1 MKQVIN
7 KLLFG
12 RDPHLSGAMALTIV
26 LLVALGCTC
35 NKGFDL
41 GNSSSSS
48 NSNSGSSSNSIFGD
62 STTSGDDDS
71 SGVPGDTLVK
81 ALVKSTT
88 AEFTSA
94 IENED
99 FSTIY
104 NDASDDFKHTYTEDQ
119 MKDYFKDF
127 ITKKKQVVPI
137 LVKAMSMDPD
147 FTGKPTLRSEAGT
160 DILVVN
166 GKYATKPVP
175 VTIDYE
181 YVKRAGEWKLLV
193 LKIFLM

>member
-1 MKQVIN
+1 MKLNIR

-12 RDPHLSGAMALTIV
+12 RNPRVSGAMALTVV
-26 LLVALGCTC
+26 LLIALGCTC
-35 NKGFDL
+35 NKGLDL

-62 STTSGDDDS
+62 STTSDDS
-71 SGVPGDTLVK
+71 SDMPGDVLVK

-88 AEFTSA
+88 AEFAAA

-119 MKDYFKDF
+119 MKDSFKDF
-127 ITKKKQVVPI
+127 IAKKKLVVPV

-147 FTGKPTLRSEAGT
+147 FTSKPSLRTEAGT

-175 VTIDYE
+175 MTIDYE
-181 YVKRAGEWKLLV
+181 YIKRGGEWKLLILKV
-193 LKIFLM
+193 LFL

>member
-1 MKQVIN
+1 MKLNIR

-12 RDPHLSGAMALTIV
+12 RNPRVSGAMALTVV
-26 LLVALGCTC
+26 LLIALGCTC
-35 NKGFDL
+35 NKGLDL

-62 STTSGDDDS
+62 STTSDDS
-71 SGVPGDTLVK
+71 SDMPGDALVK

-88 AEFTSA
+88 AEFAAA

-119 MKDYFKDF
+119 MKDSFKDF
-127 ITKKKQVVPI
+127 IAKKKLVVPV

-147 FTGKPTLRSEAGT
+147 FTSKPSLRTEAGT

-175 VTIDYE
+175 MTIDYE
-181 YVKRAGEWKLLV
+181 YIKRGGEWKLLILKV
-193 LKIFLM
+193 LFL

>member
-1 MKQVIN
+1 MKLNIR

-12 RDPHLSGAMALTIV
+12 RNPRVSGAMALTVV
-26 LLVALGCTC
+26 LLIALGCTC
-35 NKGFDL
+35 NKGLDL

-48 NSNSGSSSNSIFGD
+48 KSNSGSSSNSIFGD
-62 STTSGDDDS
+62 STTSDDS
-71 SGVPGDTLVK
+71 SDMPGDVLVK

-88 AEFTSA
+88 AEFAAA

-104 NDASDDFKHTYTEDQ
+104 NDASDDFKHTYSEDQ
-119 MKDYFKDF
+119 MKDSFKDF
-127 ITKKKQVVPI
+127 IAKKKLVVPV

-147 FTGKPTLRSEAGT
+147 FTSKPSLRTEAGT

-175 VTIDYE
+175 MTIDYE
-181 YVKRAGEWKLLV
+181 YIKRGGEWKLLILKV
-193 LKIFLM
+193 LFL

>member
-1 MKQVIN
+1 MKLNIR

-12 RDPHLSGAMALTIV
+12 RNPRVSGAMALTVV
-26 LLVALGCTC
+26 LLIALGCTC
-35 NKGFDL
+35 NKGLDL

-62 STTSGDDDS
+62 STTSDDS
-71 SGVPGDTLVK
+71 SDMPGDVLVK

-88 AEFTSA
+88 AEFASA

-119 MKDYFKDF
+119 MKDSFKDF
-127 ITKKKQVVPI
+127 IAKKKLVVPV

-147 FTGKPTLRSEAGT
+147 FTSKPSLRTEAGT

-175 VTIDYE
+175 MTIDYE
-181 YVKRAGEWKLLV
+181 YIKRGGEWKLLILKV
-193 LKIFLM
+193 LFL

>member
-1 MKQVIN
+1 MKQVIS

-12 RDPHLSGAMALTIV
+12 RDSRVSGAMALTIV

-62 STTSGDDDS
+62 STTGDDDS
-71 SGVPGDTLVK
+71 TGAPGDTLVK

-88 AEFTSA
+88 SEFAGA

-99 FSTIY
+99 FSTLY
-104 NDASDDFKHTYTEDQ
+104 NDASEDFKHTYTEDQ

-147 FTGKPTLRSEAGT
+147 FTSKPTLRSEAGT

-181 YVKRAGEWKLLV
+181 YIKRGGQWKLLV

>member
-1 MKQVIN
+1 MKLNIR

-12 RDPHLSGAMALTIV
+12 RNPRVSGAMALTVV
-26 LLVALGCTC
+26 LLIALGCTC
-35 NKGFDL
+35 NKGLDL

-62 STTSGDDDS
+62 STTGDDS
-71 SGVPGDTLVK
+71 SDMPGDVLVK

-88 AEFTSA
+88 AEFAAA

-119 MKDYFKDF
+119 MKDSFKDF
-127 ITKKKQVVPI
+127 IAKKKLVVPV

-147 FTGKPTLRSEAGT
+147 FTSKPSLRTEAGT

-175 VTIDYE
+175 MTIDYE
-181 YVKRAGEWKLLV
+181 YIKRGGEWKLLILKV
-193 LKIFLM
+193 LFL

>member
-1 MKQVIN
+1 MKRSIYNVI
-7 KLLFG
+7 FG
-12 RDPHLSGAMALTIV
+12 RDARISGAMAMTIV
-26 LLVALGCTC
+26 LLIALGCTC
-35 NKGFDL
+35 NKGFDM
-41 GNSSSSS
+41 GNTSSGS
-48 NSNSGSSSNSIFGD
+48 NSNSGSSSNSIFG
-62 STTSGDDDS
+62 GDDSDS
-71 SGVPGDTLVK
+71 SGVPGDNLVK
-81 ALVKSTT
+81 SLVKSTT

-94 IENED
+94 IDSED

-104 NDASDDFKHTYTEDQ
+104 NDSSDDFKHTYSEDQ

-127 ITKKKQVVPI
+127 ITKKKQVLPI
-137 LVKAMSMDPD
+137 LTKAMSMDPD
-147 FTGKPTLRSEAGT
+147 FTSKPSIRTEAGT

-181 YVKRAGEWKLLV
+181 YVKRDGQWKLLV

>member
-1 MKQVIN
+1 MKLNIR

-12 RDPHLSGAMALTIV
+12 RNPRVSGAMALTVV
-26 LLVALGCTC
+26 LLIALGCTC
-35 NKGFDL
+35 NKGLDL

-62 STTSGDDDS
+62 STTSDDS
-71 SGVPGDTLVK
+71 SDMPGDVLVK

-88 AEFTSA
+88 AEFAAA

-119 MKDYFKDF
+119 MKDSFKDF
-127 ITKKKQVVPI
+127 IAKKKLVMPV

-147 FTGKPTLRSEAGT
+147 FTSKPSLRTEAGT

-175 VTIDYE
+175 MTIDYE
-181 YVKRAGEWKLLV
+181 YIKRGGEWKLLILKV
-193 LKIFLM
+193 LFL

>member
-1 MKQVIN
+1 MRQNIRN
-7 KLLFG
+7 LLFG
-12 RDPHLSGAMALTIV
+12 RDSRVSGAMALTIV

-35 NKGFDL
+35 GKGLDL
-41 GNSSSSS
+41 GNTSSSS
-48 NSNSGSSSNSIFGD
+48 NSNSGSSSNSIFGS
-62 STTSGDDDS
+62 STSDND
-71 SGVPGDTLVK
+71 SGVPDDNLIK

-88 AEFTSA
+88 ADFASA

-99 FSTIY
+99 FSTLY
-104 NDASDDFKHTYTEDQ
+104 ANASDDFKHTYTEDQ

-137 LVKAMSMDPD
+137 LAKAISTDPD
-147 FTGKPTLRSEAGT
+147 FTSKPSLRTEAGT

-181 YVKRAGEWKLLV
+181 YVKRGGEWKLLV